1 MKVLRAGV
9 LGFCMGVRRAVKMAE
24 AELAARPAAGN
35 RPPVFSLG
43 PLIHNP
49 QTLASLKGR
58 GLVVLDEEAAAANGQ
73 AACPPCRDQPSAG
86 QGQTAGSPDE
96 KPVVIIRAHGVS
108 PRVEENLLLKGFRI
122 VDATCPRVKASQNT
136 ALALASRGLTVFIAG
151 EKNHAEVKGI
161 AGYVEAGSPRKIPVD
176 TARPPETVDAAGR
189 PARCIIVGSAAEAET
204 AAETLRRERPD
215 AETALI
221 AQTTFS
227 EDEYERIETAVKK
240 RFPGL
245 EVKDTICG
253 ATRERQNALR
263 ELCAACDAVIVAGGR
278 DSANTRRL
286 LAIAGQ
292 YGKPCWLAE
301 TAADLPPELKNHA
314 VAGLCAGAS
323 TPDGVIE
330 EIANAMEN
338 AGLKDTENR
347 ASA

>member
-1 MKVLRAGV
+1 
-9 LGFCMGVRRAVKMAE
+9 MGVRRAVEMAE
-24 AELAARPAAGN
+24 AELAARPASGN

-49 QTLASLKGR
+49 QTLASLKAR
-58 GLVVLDEEAAAANGQ
+58 GLVILDEDAANGQ
-73 AACPPCRDQPSAG
+73 AVCPPASEPAG
-86 QGQTAGSPDE
+86 RPGQSAGSPDE

-108 PRVEENLLLKGFRI
+108 PRVEENLRLKGFRI

-136 ALALASRGLTVFIAG
+136 ALTLAGRGLTVFIAG

-161 AGYVEAGSPRKIPVD
+161 AGYVEAGAV
-176 TARPPETVDAAGR
+176 PPALS
-189 PARCIIVGSAAEAET
+189 RCIIVGNAAEAET
-204 AAETLRRERPD
+204 AAAALRRERPD

-227 EDEYERIETAVKK
+227 EDEYGRIEAAVKK
-240 RFPGL
+240 SFPNL
-245 EVKDTICG
+245 EIKDTICG
-253 ATRERQNALR
+253 ATRERQNALK
-263 ELCAACDAVIVAGGR
+263 ELCGVCDVVIVAGGR

-301 TAADLPPELKNHA
+301 TAADLPPELNRYA

-330 EIANAMEN
+330 EIASQ
-338 AGLKDTENR
+338 LCR
-347 ASA
+347 

>member
-58 GLVVLDEEAAAANGQ
+58 GLVILDEEAAAANGQ
-73 AACPPCRDQPSAG
+73 AVCPPRREEPSAG
-86 QGQTAGSPDE
+86 RPEQTAGSPDE

-108 PRVEENLLLKGFRI
+108 PRVEENLRLKGFRI

-136 ALALASRGLTVFIAG
+136 ALALAGRGLTVFIAG

-161 AGYVEAGSPRKIPVD
+161 AGYVEAGAPRTIPVD
-176 TARPPETVDAAGR
+176 TARPPETSDTACR

-227 EDEYERIETAVKK
+227 EDEYERIKAAVKK
-240 RFPGL
+240 SFPGL
-245 EVKDTICG
+245 EIKDTICG

-263 ELCAACDAVIVAGGR
+263 ELCAACDVVIVAGGR

-301 TAADLPPELKNHA
+301 TAADLPPELKNYA

-330 EIANAMEN
+330 EIADAVEN
-338 AGLKDTENR
+338 AGLKGENR
-347 ASA
+347 VFL